1 MKGDMTA
8 QVLTVTLNPAVDQT
22 LTIRDFTTGEVNRVA
37 GVRSKAGG
45 KGVNVAAALAGY
57 GVGVAATGFL
67 GRENAAV
74 FEEFLSERCIADR
87 FVRLD
92 GRTRT
97 GIKINDP
104 EREETTD
111 INFPGL
117 APKPSDLDTLCERVI
132 ESSDRGGLWVVF
144 AGSAPPGVDPGIYR
158 ELISLV
164 HDRGC
169 KTVLD
174 TSGEPLSLALDAA
187 PKIIKPNIH
196 ELEHLVGRRLASH
209 NEVIEAARKVVSR
222 GVELVVVSLGADGA
236 LFVSSNEV
244 ITARP
249 SRVSVNSTV
258 GAGDA
263 LVAGVIAGHI
273 ENLPLADCARLAT
286 AFSMSA
292 LTGDGSDA
300 CSEHAIKLAADSV
313 ILQ

>member
-1 MKGDMTA
+1 MKRDMTF

-22 LTIRDFTTGEVNRVA
+22 LTIRDFTPGEVNRVA

-74 FEEFLSERCIADR
+74 FEEFLSERGIADR

-117 APKPSDLDTLCERVI
+117 APGPAQLNAL
-132 ESSDRGGLWVVF
+132 RGELKKFAGRGDLWVVF

-164 HDRGC
+164 HERGC

-196 ELEHLVGRRLASH
+196 ELEHLVGRRLVSH
-209 NEVIEAARKVVSR
+209 NEVIEAAREAVSC

-236 LFVSSNEV
+236 VFASSEEAV
-244 ITARP
+244 AARP
-249 SRVSVNSTV
+249 PSVSVNSTV

-263 LVAGVIAGHI
+263 MVAGVIAAHI
-273 ENLPLADCARLAT
+273 EHLPLADCARLAT
-286 AFSMSA
+286 AFSISA
-292 LTGDGSDA
+292 LTGDRADA
-300 CSEHAIKLAADSV
+300 RSEAAIKLTANSV
-313 ILQ
+313 ILK